1 MSVWNRVRACDKFG
15 TSPTLKFDKAD
26 RYQTLGGGLASLC
39 LKILILVYFINQ
51 LIEVVTYADPQISSY
66 MISEDRNKMEEPLKF
81 SDMSQTFYFLFI
93 DEKYQSVLLDPR
105 IGSFKVWNSIAKN
118 KPDGSVE
125 QKFSETPTKKVD
137 FSTDDED
144 VKILS
149 DFGTNIDYY
158 KAADLSQIQ
167 VSGIIADRGL
177 YSPIF

>member
-26 RYQTLGGGLASLC
+26 SYQTLGGGLASLC
-39 LKILILVYFINQ
+39 LKIIILVYFINQ

-81 SDMSQTFYFLFI
+81 SDMSQALYFRFV
-93 DEKYQSVLLDPR
+93 DEKYKSVPLDPR
-105 IGSFKVWNSIAKN
+105 IGSFKFGIIIGKN

-125 QKFSETPTKKVD
+125 QKFAETPTKKVD

-144 VKILS
+144 VKL
-149 DFGTNIDYY
+149 FGTNIDYYYY

-167 VSGIIADRGL
+167 VSGVIADRGL